1 MAAVFPLDTSKPWVF
16 NGVTYEYDATED
28 RWFVVSTTA
37 TDTVVEQFDE
47 LTRGL
52 DVTNSVIDQEIEN
65 RTVLLNAAADK
76 NNTQDA
82 AIDELSGRIDAIGAN
97 VGILEF
103 KGRYQYRLE
112 RSEAACDAA
121 YIACLNQAPGD
132 PSNASECNRLY
143 EACKL
148 EIGEPLPA
156 GHFTSIGTV
165 DQSLTEELLIS
176 NETLDGTSFDWEN
189 LLETG
194 DYLELVETTQNDT
207 VLYEVVADPVRSG
220 TEERIRVKYIKET
233 GAGDGQFNLQEVSE
247 IRVIKQK
254 LGLDIIEADKRY
266 VQRPYTVIF
275 SNKAPEEGE
284 GQAEDGA
291 LRNGELWY
299 DTLNLELFVWN
310 NNAWVT
316 ATKPPSQDIVISSAL
331 DDISRISGEVHQVSQ
346 EINTI
351 DAYLQTRKNIYYSDG
366 TPDPG
371 SNPDGT
377 PRSFNNGDLWLDSD
391 DLTLKFYSQ
400 GAWINPDRTSTSNDY
415 LPLTG
420 GTVNGAVNIYG
431 AGDSSSLYV
440 KQSQDLADNKSII
453 TAYNKDGEQRFYVTG
468 SGSVAA
474 SDSFTPSMNRHLTT
488 KKYVDAMIGGP
499 TRCTWIHADATE
511 PTIVGSKHFYIS
523 GSGSQ
528 GFLYISGTTAN
539 NIKFEASTS
548 TWGESAGY
556 WNSYATNSGVGQ
568 MAWWMLN
575 DDGTWSYKANSTA
588 YKYRF
593 NFRGWCQ
600 IEYKNFNGTKPSS
613 STYGKTWGI
622 SIPELF

>member
-1 MAAVFPLDTSKPWVF
+1 MAAVFPLDTTQPWTF
-16 NGVTYEYDATED
+16 NGVTYEYDASED

-37 TDTVVEQFDE
+37 TDQVVENLDSLE
-47 LTRGL
+47 RGL
-52 DVTNSVIDQEIEN
+52 DITNSVIDQEIEN
-65 RTVLLNAAADK
+65 RTNLLNVAASK
-76 NNTQDA
+76 NNSQDA

-132 PSNASECNRLY
+132 PTNASECSRQY
-143 EACKL
+143 DACKL
-148 EIGEPLPA
+148 EIGEPMPA

-165 DQSLTEELLIS
+165 DQSLTEELIIS

-189 LLETG
+189 LLESG
-194 DYLELVETTQNDT
+194 DYLEVVENTQNDT

-233 GAGDGQFNLQEVSE
+233 GAGDGNFNLQEVSE

-254 LGLDIIEADKRY
+254 LGLDIVEADKRY
-266 VQRPYTVIF
+266 VQRPYTVQF
-275 SNKAPEEGE
+275 SPISPTE
-284 GQAEDGA
+284 GQGEDTI

-310 NNAWVT
+310 NNAWVS
-316 ATKPPSQDIVISSAL
+316 AAKPPSQDVVISDAL
-331 DDISRISGEVHQVSQ
+331 DDISRISGEVYQVSQ
-346 EINTI
+346 ELNTI

-366 TPDPG
+366 TPDAG

-377 PRSFNNGDLWLDSD
+377 PRSFNNGDLWIDSD

-400 GAWINPDRTSTSNDY
+400 GAWVNPDRTSDSNDY

-420 GTVNGAVNIYG
+420 GTVNGQVAIYG
-431 AGDSSSLYV
+431 AGDKSSLWV
-440 KQSQDLADNKSII
+440 KQSPDLADNKSII
-453 TAYNKDGEQRFYVTG
+453 TAYNKEGQQKFYVTG

-474 SDSFTPSMNRHLTT
+474 SDSFNPSLDRHLTT
-488 KKYVDAMIGGP
+488 KKYVDSMIGGP
-499 TRCTWIHADATE
+499 TRCTWLHSPTVE
-511 PTIVGSKHFYIS
+511 PNRVESKGFYIS

-528 GFLYISGTTAN
+528 GFLYISDTTAN
-539 NIKFEASTS
+539 NIRFEKSTS
-548 TWGESAGY
+548 TWGESAHT
-556 WNSYATNSGVGQ
+556 WMSYTVSSGVGQ